1 MTTVRSQTAR
11 GLLGNSIA
19 LLATTHITAVF
30 GYVFWVL
37 CARVFSAGV
46 IGATNT
52 VISAMTLVA
61 IVAVS
66 GFVPMLT
73 RLLPGSSTEERSGL
87 CSTAFVVTTVVSA
100 VAGVTAALLMPD
112 RVHAAVGTGW
122 LVALLGTGTVGT
134 ALLLV
139 VSAALLGVRRAEL
152 SLYGNV
158 VGSVARLA
166 AVAALLAWGLLA
178 AGADLRA
185 THTILII
192 WVVSLVISLMLSIW
206 LLVRATP
213 GFRFHPHR
221 IWLSRMRQSLG
232 WDHVA
237 TIAVRAPP
245 LAIPILAAAHF
256 PPAKIG
262 YLAVVTMI
270 ISVFSAVAAAVSN
283 ALLAHCADDPQQ
295 LRTQAR
301 RAFRLIGVLLVVP
314 VLLACLLAKELLS
327 FFGPD
332 YADYSPLLIVLL
344 LSTFPDALINMTVAI
359 LRVQHRLA
367 VVAAVTV
374 AGATMSIV
382 GAWLLMPHLGIF
394 GAGLAVFASQMIVA
408 TAFTLMGPL
417 RFLVRA
423 RPAQAPPGTDTADTA
438 GTPGRRRLRIG
449 RP

>member
-1 MTTVRSQTAR
+1 MTALRTQTAR

-37 CARVFSAGV
+37 CARAFSAGV

-73 RLLPGSSTEERSGL
+73 RLLPGADTEERSGL
-87 CSTAFVVTTVVSA
+87 CSTAFVVTTLVSA
-100 VAGVTAALLMPD
+100 VAGVAAALLMPA
-112 RVHAAVGTGW
+112 RVQAAVGTGW
-122 LVALLGTGTVGT
+122 LVALLGAGTVGT

-158 VGSVARLA
+158 MGSVARLG
-166 AVAALLAWGLLA
+166 AVGAFLAIGVLV
-178 AGADLRA
+178 AGADTNA
-185 THTILII
+185 THTILIV
-192 WVVSLVISLMLSIW
+192 WVVSLAMSVVLSIW
-206 LLVRATP
+206 LLIRATP

-221 IWLSRMRQSLG
+221 IWISRMRRSIG

-237 TIAVRAPP
+237 MIAVRAPP
-245 LAIPILAAAHF
+245 LTIPILAAAHF

-262 YLAVVTMI
+262 YLAVVTMV

-314 VLLACLLAKELLS
+314 VLLTCLFAKEVLS

-394 GAGLAVFASQMIVA
+394 GAGVAVFGSQMIVA
-408 TAFTLMGPL
+408 TAFAVMGPL
-417 RFLVRA
+417 RFLVHGESA
-423 RPAQAPPGTDTADTA
+423 DAPSEA
-438 GTPGRRRLRIG
+438 GTSGRRKLRIG